1 MIPIKPMLAVA
12 GRVFS
17 GKGWIFEPKI
27 DGTRCIAYIKNG
39 MVELRNRR
47 SRQIT
52 NRYPEVVRA
61 LQQAVAGDCVLDG
74 EMAVFTR
81 GIPNFSSLALR
92 EQQVENLRI
101 EYLARAVPASYIVFD
116 ILCKGGESLMNL
128 PLLERK
134 SILSQQLQEND
145 FVTIIDYLE
154 ENGETYYKAA
164 LGMGLEGVM
173 AKRAAS
179 TYQPGIR
186 SPDWIK
192 IKKRLTVDL
201 VVGGY
206 IPGHGERSPFFGG
219 LLLGAYDAGSLVFMG
234 RVGSGFSFKE
244 LKDIS
249 DKFEPSEKPPFS
261 NPPSLRGV
269 KWLKPA
275 LVVEVEALEVSKRRH
290 LRAPVYLRT
299 RFDKLPEECTIDQLP
314 LSDVSEMAT
323 NPGS

>member
-17 GKGWIFEPKI
+17 GKEWIFEPKI
-27 DGTRCIAYIKNG
+27 DGTRCIAHISNG
-39 MVELRNRR
+39 IVQLHNRR
-47 SRQIT
+47 SRLIT
-52 NRYPEVVRA
+52 NRYPEVVNA
-61 LQQAVAGDCVLDG
+61 LQQAAVGDCVLDG
-74 EMAVFTR
+74 EMAVFSK
-81 GIPNFSSLALR
+81 GIPDFPSLALR
-92 EQQVENLRI
+92 EQQVKNLRI
-101 EYLARAVPASYIVFD
+101 EYLAKAVPASYIVFD
-116 ILCKGGESLMNL
+116 ILFNGQESLMNL

-134 SILSQQLQEND
+134 SILLQQVREND
-145 FVTIIDYLE
+145 FVTIIDYLKE
-154 ENGETYYKAA
+154 DGSAYFKAA
-164 LGMGLEGVM
+164 LGMGLEGIM

-201 VVGGY
+201 VAGGF
-206 IPGHGERSPFFGG
+206 IPGNGERSPFFGG

-234 RVGSGFSFKE
+234 RVGSGFSLKE

-249 DKFEPSEKPPFS
+249 GKFKISKEPPFS
-261 NPPSLRGV
+261 NPPSLHGV
-269 KWLKPA
+269 KWLKPE

-299 RFDKLPEECTIDQLP
+299 RVDKLPEECTVDQLP
-314 LSDVSEMAT
+314 LSR
-323 NPGS
+323 